1 MPVQEESK
9 EKLPP
14 PESPKCVSK
23 VNEEQTPVKKQS
35 IGLTPEMKRL
45 EQLRLSS
52 GKRTLSRLSR
62 VADREM
68 NDVRRNLTADID
80 EEAAHVSQSASRP
93 VAAAAESEPHSA

>member
-1 MPVQEESK
+1 M
-9 EKLPP
+9 LPP
-14 PESPKCVSK
+14 PESPKCISK

-62 VADREM
+62 VADRVM

-80 EEAAHVSQSASRP
+80 EEAAHVSRSASRP

>member
-1 MPVQEESK
+1 MHVQEESK
-9 EKLPP
+9 EMLLP

-23 VNEEQTPVKKQS
+23 VSEEQTPVKKQS

-68 NDVRRNLTADID
+68 NDLRRNLTADID
-80 EEAAHVSQSASRP
+80 EEAAHVSQSTSRP
-93 VAAAAESEPHSA
+93 VATATESGPHST